1 MLKRL
6 KNKLPRLNLYVLL
19 TAMLVFAAVSLCIL
33 AYLQR
38 VYGLNQLKR
47 EINKI
52 QASLAEVGWDMAY
65 DNAESSTFLLSA
77 PLTFKNFRLY
87 ALDGSKEWK
96 AEEIKIKAGL
106 FDNGHVIPEISRV
119 QTLTVNGKVYPAEI
133 PVLDINLYF
142 DKTLGL
148 KEISIEGMGWNIR
161 GLATIDSLRLASQ
174 RMAPLNISE
183 LTPFFENHLEIKG
196 AQISEDVD
204 FPLRKRIGRIYANA
218 NIIGMMKSR
227 PTYTESL
234 SDWLRLGATCHHT
247 SPRLFEY
254 TENFLSA
261 DPNAVYARYPLF
273 FNVWGHSFE
282 FDRMGN
288 WELLDRLCNEIGG
301 REDEIWYATTI
312 EIYDYTKAYGS
323 LIWSADSSI
332 VYNPTLIDIY
342 MEYRRKNVINSS

>member
-19 TAMLVFAAVSLCIL
+19 TAMLVFAAASLCIL

-234 SDWLRLGATCHHT
+234 SDWLRLGGVVDIRKLIVEWAPLTMVAHGDLYFNEKLEPNLHWNT
-247 SPRLFEY
+247 SSKGLAE
-254 TENFLSA
+254 TLDMLQDNFLERKGVFVA
-261 DPNAVYARYPLF
+261 KILLNNKAFKLNEDDLYDTVTTPININTGQILIENIPLKKF
-273 FNVWGHSFE
+273 
-282 FDRMGN
+282 
-288 WELLDRLCNEIGG
+288 
-301 REDEIWYATTI
+301 
-312 EIYDYTKAYGS
+312 
-323 LIWSADSSI
+323 
-332 VYNPTLIDIY
+332 
-342 MEYRRKNVINSS
+342 

>member
-19 TAMLVFAAVSLCIL
+19 TAMLVFAAASLCIL

-65 DNAESSTFLLSA
+65 DNAESSTFLLSV

-96 AEEIKIKAGL
+96 AEEIKIKTGL
-106 FDNGHVIPEISRV
+106 FDNGHVMPEISRE

-204 FPLRKRIGRIYANA
+204 FPLRKRISRIYANA
-218 NIIGMMKSR
+218 NIIGMMKSQ

-234 SDWLRLGATCHHT
+234 SDWLRLGGVVDIRKLIVEWAPLTMVAHGDLYFNEKLEPNLHLNT
-247 SPRLFEY
+247 SSKGLAE
-254 TENFLSA
+254 TLDMLQDNFLERKGVFVA
-261 DPNAVYARYPLF
+261 KILLNNKAFKLNEDDLYDTVTTPININTGQILIENIPLKKF
-273 FNVWGHSFE
+273 
-282 FDRMGN
+282 
-288 WELLDRLCNEIGG
+288 
-301 REDEIWYATTI
+301 
-312 EIYDYTKAYGS
+312 
-323 LIWSADSSI
+323 
-332 VYNPTLIDIY
+332 
-342 MEYRRKNVINSS
+342 